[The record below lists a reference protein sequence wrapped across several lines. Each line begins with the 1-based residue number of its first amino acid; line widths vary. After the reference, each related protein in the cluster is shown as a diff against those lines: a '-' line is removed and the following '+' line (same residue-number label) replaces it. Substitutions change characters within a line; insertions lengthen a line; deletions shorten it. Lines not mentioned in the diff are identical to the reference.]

1 MSVVPIADP
10 TVLSTAQVDREIGH
24 LKAIIDTRLE
34 GMDRA
39 VNLLEVAV
47 ERSPSLVDLAVG
59 HLQSL
64 HQQRFA
70 TVELQFVERDLR
82 VDAAFAAAKEA
93 VAEQNKA
100 NLAANAKMELS
111 FTKQLD
117 AINTLISTISN
128 SSDGKID
135 DLKAR
140 VGLLEGGKKGSSDAW
155 GFLVGIVG
163 MIIALATVIVEFVGR
178 R

>member
-1 MSVVPIADP
+1 M
-10 TVLSTAQVDREIGH
+10 
-24 LKAIIDTRLE
+24 
-34 GMDRA
+34 
-39 VNLLEVAV
+39 
-47 ERSPSLVDLAVG
+47 
-59 HLQSL
+59 
-64 HQQRFA
+64 
-70 TVELQFVERDLR
+70 
-82 VDAAFAAAKEA
+82 AFAAAKEA

-111 FTKQLD
+111 FTKQVD

-163 MIIALATVIVEFVGR
+163 MIIALATVIIEFVGR